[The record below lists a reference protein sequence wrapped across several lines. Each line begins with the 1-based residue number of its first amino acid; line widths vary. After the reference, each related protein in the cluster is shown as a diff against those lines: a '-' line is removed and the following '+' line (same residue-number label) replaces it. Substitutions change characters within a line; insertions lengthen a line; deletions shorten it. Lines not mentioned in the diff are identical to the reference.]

1 MIKKLALMA
10 IAMAVSASVYARET
24 INIVFPYTPTHGTT
38 PVFYPLV
45 EEANKLQNK
54 YNFVF
59 ETKPGGN
66 GLIALNHMNASPT
79 NRVAVIAPAFVENI
93 NDGKILESDFVHV
106 VGMGDM
112 CMAVFNKHGNEAQG
126 FSSLKGT
133 GDLVLGGVGWGNGS
147 HLVGLQIGEKY
158 DLKVRN
164 IVFKSN
170 NEGLVNL
177 AQDGGVTQVFDR
189 INAFDELKSR
199 AKVQPKVL
207 GVSCNQRLKGYPHI
221 KTLKEQGI
229 TAPSPWIIITSSK
242 DMPATTRNEI
252 SDIINKSLQ
261 VIGQQRVWELSS
273 LQPLVFTGQNLNEYY
288 LQKATLQ
295 RAMLRK
301 FQSAIDADRGTT
313 AK

>member
-1 MIKKLALMA
+1 MKKLLQMALGLTLA
-10 IAMAVSASVYARET
+10 ASALAKET
-24 INIVFPYTPTHGTT
+24 ISIVFPYTPTHGTT

-66 GLIALNHMNASPT
+66 GLIALNYMNGSPA
-79 NRVAVIAPAFVENI
+79 NRVAVIAPAFVENTS
-93 NDGKILESDFVHV
+93 DGKILESDFVHV

-133 GDLVLGGVGWGNGS
+133 KDLVLGGVGWGNGS

-158 DLKVRN
+158 DLTVRN

-189 INAFDELKSR
+189 INAFNDLKSQ
-199 AKVQPKVL
+199 AKVQPKIL
-207 GVSCNQRLKGYPHI
+207 GVSCSQRLKDYPHI

-242 DMPATTRNEI
+242 DMPTTTRVEI
-252 SDIINKSLQ
+252 ADIINKSLQ

-273 LQPLVFTGQNLNEYY
+273 LQPLIFTGQNLNEYY

-295 RAMLRK
+295 RALLRK